1 MQLDTCRH
9 GYMSRPSL
17 CLTLVCLVLQPAEA
31 GTGERGGEVDSMI
44 EELGVVHS
52 AAVSAVATAVA
63 SAAGAAGGVREPG
76 HQWQNS
82 MDGA

>member
-1 MQLDTCRH
+1 
-9 GYMSRPSL
+9 
-17 CLTLVCLVLQPAEA
+17 
-31 GTGERGGEVDSMI
+31 MI

-76 HQWQNS
+76 HQWQTS